1 MQSAADRAYLEIRGL
16 ILAGDAPPGTP
27 LKEEALADIVG
38 VSRTPIRDALRR
50 LEQELY
56 ARRTASGRLVV
67 ASWDMDDVAE
77 MFALRA
83 MLEGHAA
90 ARAATRITPQALAQ
104 LRDANGQIE
113 AALALPQPDVAVFLT
128 QNRRFHDIII
138 AAAGSARLE
147 AMLTALVEQPVV
159 RRTAARYTAQELVR
173 SAREHAELIQ
183 ACTARDGEWARAL
196 MQAHIRRA
204 LHAFRT
210 AS

>member
-90 ARAATRITPQALAQ
+90 ARAATRITPQALAH